1 MKLPRSVGLIDIA
14 IITIAIAAI
23 LFPPRRMYASD
34 AAKGAP
40 ADRFG
45 LARAEAQLLADPA
58 NGMKIGELTERLSVA
73 GFKDWAIEAAVAGVA
88 RAKDSPTR
96 WRALMAASVAY
107 VDHIEVRPALE
118 YIEQAIA
125 ACEAQRPT
133 CASWDQLRM
142 ELYRQHLDAGEK
154 SGIDPRRDPAGF
166 RRAASGSIRSVRVA
180 P

>member
-1 MKLPRSVGLIDIA
+1 MKLPRSIGLIDIA

-23 LFPPRRMYASD
+23 LVPPRRMYASD
-34 AAKGAP
+34 AAKGTP

-58 NGMKIGELTERLSVA
+58 NGMKIGELAERLGA
-73 GFKDWAIEAAVAGVA
+73 ADFKDWAIEAAVAGVA

-107 VDHIEVRPALE
+107 VEHKQVMPALD

-133 CASWDQLRM
+133 CASWDQPRM
-142 ELYRQHLDAGEK
+142 ELYRQHLDAGVK
-154 SGIDPRRDPAGF
+154 SGIDPRKDPVGF
-166 RRAASGSIRSVRVA
+166 RQAGERSIRSVRVA